1 VALLEIEGV
10 DARYGAF
17 QALFGISL
25 GVDEGATVAVI
36 GANGAGKST
45 LLGAIAGSVA
55 ATTGSIVYDGAE
67 LRGMSTHARV
77 EVGISLVPEGRRLFP
92 SLSVDENLD
101 IGGYR
106 RRPGPWTKAKVYEA
120 FPMLAPLAKRSA
132 ARLSGGE
139 AQAVAIG
146 RALMNNPRLLLLDE
160 VSLGLAP
167 IVVRQLYSALAS
179 IATEGT
185 TMLVVEQDINQ
196 ALSVSSYAYCFLEGR
211 VSLSGPSN
219 ELDRADVTA
228 AYFGLERGAR

>member
-1 VALLEIEGV
+1 MALLEV
-10 DARYGAF
+10 SDLSARYGAF

-25 GVDEGATVAVI
+25 AVDEGAVVAVI

-45 LLGAIAGSVA
+45 LLGAISGSVA
-55 ATTGSIVYDGAE
+55 TTTGSIVYDGKE
-67 LRGMSTHARV
+67 LRGTSTHARV
-77 EVGISLVPEGRRLFP
+77 ADGISLVPEGRRLFP

-101 IGGYR
+101 VGGYR
-106 RRPGPWTKAKVYEA
+106 RRPGPWTKAKVYAA
-120 FPMLAPLAKRSA
+120 FPMLAPLARRSA

-167 IVVRQLYSALAS
+167 IVVQQLYTALAT
-179 IATEGT
+179 IAREGT
-185 TMLVVEQDINQ
+185 TMLLVEQDINQ
-196 ALSVSSYAYCFLEGR
+196 ALKVSSHAYCFLEGR
-211 VSLSGPSN
+211 VSLSGRSE

-228 AYFGLERGAR
+228 AYFGLEQGAR